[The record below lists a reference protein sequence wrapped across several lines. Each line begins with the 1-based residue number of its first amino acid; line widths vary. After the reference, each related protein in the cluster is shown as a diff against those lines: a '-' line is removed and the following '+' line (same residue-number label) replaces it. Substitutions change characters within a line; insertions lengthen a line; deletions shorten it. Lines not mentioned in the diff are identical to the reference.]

1 MKQVEELVLAISR
14 IDKLLR
20 QCNCVLMFAQPKQ
33 PGKITLLFPKAAEEN
48 DTESGNLGIPPIPR
62 VIQWHLRVANGE
74 WYFVT
79 LPSTNL
85 RQRAKG
91 KGAFGTGY
99 YQTADSLDR
108 IGKLLAS
115 RKRGVEA
122 LRSLKRRVEYFQKEH
137 LAQME
142 EFERGTARSYVE
154 HSHIRHSRGPT
165 QEEWAWF
172 ESGGAKE
179 FPRVK
184 SYDED

>member
-1 MKQVEELVLAISR
+1 MKEVEKVIQAVTR

-33 PGKITLLFPKAAEEN
+33 PGKITLMFPKAGEDETGSC
-48 DTESGNLGIPPIPR
+48 DLGIPGIPR
-62 VIQWHLRVANGE
+62 VIQWHLKATSKE
-74 WYFVT
+74 WYYVT

-99 YQTADSLDR
+99 YQTADTLDR

-122 LRSLKRRVEYFQKEH
+122 LKWFKQKAEYFEKEH

-154 HSHIRHSRGPT
+154 HS
-165 QEEWAWF
+165 
-172 ESGGAKE
+172 
-179 FPRVK
+179 
-184 SYDED
+184 